1 MAIKKITIVGAGR
14 VGEATA
20 QFLVKNELC
29 RELVLL
35 DVQEG
40 VAQGAALDIQQS
52 APLFGFDA
60 RVTGSTNY
68 ELIADSDLVVITAGK
83 PRKPGMSRSDVL
95 DSNLPII
102 TDIMNNAMRF
112 APQSLVMI
120 VTNPVDVLT
129 YHAWRHCGWD
139 RARVFG
145 QAGVLDSARMA
156 SFIAGE
162 TGLSVK
168 DISAMVLGGHG
179 DTMLPLIRYTT
190 ISGIPLTHFLDQQ
203 VIEKIIER
211 TRHGGFEILRL
222 RQTSSAYDA
231 PAAAIAGMVDAI
243 RHNRKR
249 ILPCVAILQGEYG
262 ENEVAMGVPSVL
274 GGNGLERIVELP
286 LTEEEQG
293 QFKHS
298 VEAIRADLAHLAR
311 A

>member
-1 MAIKKITIVGAGR
+1 MAIRKITIVGAGR

-20 QFLVKNELC
+20 QFLAKNELC

-40 VAQGAALDIQQS
+40 VAQGGALDIQQS
-52 APLFGFDA
+52 APLFNFDT
-60 RVTGSTNY
+60 RVTGSTDY
-68 ELIADSDLVVITAGK
+68 KLIADSDLVVITAGK

-102 TDIMNNAMRF
+102 TDIMNQVMRF
-112 APQSLVMI
+112 APQSLVMM

-129 YHAWRHCGWD
+129 YHAWRHCGWN
-139 RARVFG
+139 RTRVFG

-156 SFIAGE
+156 SFISAE
-162 TGLSVK
+162 TNLSVK

-190 ISGIPLTHFLDQQ
+190 INGIPLTHFLDQQ
-203 VIEKIIER
+203 AIEKIIER

-231 PAAAIAGMVDAI
+231 PAASIAAMVDAI

-274 GGNGLERIVELP
+274 GEDGLERIVELP
-286 LTEEEQG
+286 LTEEEQA
-293 QFKHS
+293 QFKRS
-298 VEAIRADLAHLAR
+298 VEAIRADLNHVTKA
-311 A
+311 

>member
-1 MAIKKITIVGAGR
+1 MVIKKITIVGSGR

-20 QFLVKNELC
+20 QFLAKNELC
-29 RELVLL
+29 QELVLL

-40 VAQGAALDIQQS
+40 IAQGAALDIQQS
-52 APLFGFDA
+52 APLFGFDI

-68 ELIADSDLVVITAGK
+68 ELVTDSDLVIVTAGK
-83 PRKPGMSRSDVL
+83 PRRPGMSRSDVL
-95 DSNLPII
+95 GSNLPII
-102 TDIMNNAMRF
+102 TDIMDKVIRL

-139 RARVFG
+139 RSRVFG

-156 SFIAGE
+156 SFIAE
-162 TGLSVK
+162 QTGLSVK
-168 DISAMVLGGHG
+168 DVSAMVLGGHG

-190 ISGIPLTHFLDQQ
+190 ISGIPLTHFLSQQ
-203 VIEKIIER
+203 AIEKIIER

-243 RHNRKR
+243 SHNRNR
-249 ILPCVAILQGEYG
+249 VMPCVAILQGEYG
-262 ENEVAMGVPSVL
+262 ESEMAMGVPSLL
-274 GGNGLERIVELP
+274 GAHGLERIVELP
-286 LTEEEQG
+286 LTEKEQV
-293 QFKHS
+293 QFKES
-298 VEAIRADLAHLAR
+298 AATIRADLAHVGS
-311 A
+311 

>member
-29 RELVLL
+29 QELVLL

-60 RVTGSTNY
+60 WVTGSTNY

-102 TDIMNNAMRF
+102 TDIMNNVMRF

-190 ISGIPLTHFLDQQ
+190 IGGIPLTHFLEQE
-203 VIEKIIER
+203 VIEKIIDR

-249 ILPCVAILQGEYG
+249 ILPCVAILEGEYG
-262 ENEVAMGVPSVL
+262 ENEVAMGVPSIL
-274 GGNGLERIVELP
+274 GGDGLERIVELP

-293 QFKHS
+293 QFKRS
-298 VEAIRADLAHLAR
+298 VEAIRSDLTHLTR
-311 A
+311 T

>member
-35 DVQEG
+35 DAQEG

-52 APLFGFDA
+52 APLFDFDA

-102 TDIMNNAMRF
+102 TDIMNNVMRF

-274 GGNGLERIVELP
+274 GGDGLERIVELP
-286 LTEEEQG
+286 LTEEEQE

-298 VEAIRADLAHLAR
+298 VEAIRTDLAHLAR

>member
-20 QFLVKNELC
+20 QFLAKNELC
-29 RELVLL
+29 QELVLI

-52 APLFGFDA
+52 APLFDFDA
-60 RVTGSTNY
+60 RVTGSNNY
-68 ELIADSDLVVITAGK
+68 EFIADSDLVVVTAGK

-102 TDIMNNAMRF
+102 TDIMNHVMRF

-129 YHAWRHCGWD
+129 YYAWRHCGWD

-162 TGLSVK
+162 TNLAVK

-203 VIEKIIER
+203 AIEKIIER

-231 PAAAIAGMVDAI
+231 PAAAIAEMVDAI

-262 ENEVAMGVPSVL
+262 ENDVAMGVPSIL
-274 GGNGLERIVELP
+274 GENGLERIVELP

-293 QFKHS
+293 QFKQS
-298 VEAIRADLAHLAR
+298 VEAIRADLAHITEA
-311 A
+311 

>member
-1 MAIKKITIVGAGR
+1 MVIKKVTIVGAGR

-20 QFLVKNELC
+20 QFLAKNELC
-29 RELVLL
+29 QELVLV

-40 VAQGAALDIQQS
+40 AAQGGALDIQQS
-52 APLFGFDA
+52 APLFEFDTRVVGTTDYA
-60 RVTGSTNY
+60 RIV
-68 ELIADSDLVVITAGK
+68 DSDLVIVTAGK

-102 TDIMNNAMRF
+102 TAIMDNVMRF
-112 APQSLVMI
+112 APQCLVMV

-129 YHAWRHCGWD
+129 YHAWRHCGWE
-139 RARVFG
+139 RSRVFG

-156 SFIAGE
+156 SFIAAE

-168 DISAMVLGGHG
+168 DIAAMVLGGHG
-179 DTMLPLIRYTT
+179 DSMLPLIRYTT
-190 ISGIPLTHFLDQQ
+190 ISGIPITHFLEQS

-231 PAAAIAGMVDAI
+231 PAAAIAEMVDAI

-249 ILPCVAILQGEYG
+249 VLPCVAILQGEYG
-262 ENEVAMGVPSVL
+262 EKDVAMGVPSIL
-274 GGNGLERIVELP
+274 GENGLEQIVELP
-286 LTEEEQG
+286 LTEVEQV

-298 VEAIRADLAHLAR
+298 VEAIRSDLAQIPGT
-311 A
+311 

>member
-1 MAIKKITIVGAGR
+1 MKKITIVGAGR

-35 DVQEG
+35 DAQEG

-52 APLFGFDA
+52 APLFDFDA

-102 TDIMNNAMRF
+102 TDIMNNVMRF

-274 GGNGLERIVELP
+274 GGDGLERIVELP
-286 LTEEEQG
+286 LTEEEQE

-298 VEAIRADLAHLAR
+298 VEAIRTDLAHLAR